1 MDAAAAD
8 GSPVLYWALGELDVA
23 GVAREDLADCLLMRQ
38 VAHLEDALQASRA
51 ISRAEKRLVR
61 CRLIIDLRGL
71 RVLALLRRLGVV
83 KRITAVGKTY
93 FPEVT
98 ASATVWKP
106 TSELGY
112 PENYCGDLREPP
124 RHRADAV
131 TST

>member
-1 MDAAAAD
+1 MGLRLPDAAAAD

-71 RVLALLRRLGVV
+71 RVLALLSVYKS
-83 KRITAVGKTY
+83 KRVG
-93 FPEVT
+93 
-98 ASATVWKP
+98 S
-106 TSELGY
+106 
-112 PENYCGDLREPP
+112 
-124 RHRADAV
+124 ADA
-131 TST
+131 TSRREI